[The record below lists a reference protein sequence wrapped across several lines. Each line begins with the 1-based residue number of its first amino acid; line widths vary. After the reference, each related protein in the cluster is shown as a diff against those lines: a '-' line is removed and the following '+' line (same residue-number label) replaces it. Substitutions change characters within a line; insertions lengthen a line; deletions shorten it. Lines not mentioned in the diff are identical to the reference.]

1 MAGFDER
8 ETMSVSRSR
17 IGDERK
23 ILRYCWFCVFLLHIV
38 FLTMGIYW
46 LNEGYKMIDIS
57 SFSKGELQF
66 DSLFLAMYLQSI
78 AFSLILLMTA
88 IYVYV
93 IQSRQEALMRQI
105 QEIRQMLLNS
115 GNRGQN
121 E

>member
-1 MAGFDER
+1 
-8 ETMSVSRSR
+8 
-17 IGDERK
+17 
-23 ILRYCWFCVFLLHIV
+23 
-38 FLTMGIYW
+38 
-46 LNEGYKMIDIS
+46 
-57 SFSKGELQF
+57 
-66 DSLFLAMYLQSI
+66 
-78 AFSLILLMTA
+78 MTA